1 MTEATTIHNRGVS
14 QHYELLERYTAG
26 IALAGYEVK
35 AIKSGRG
42 SLAGSYVTV
51 QTSPERSR
59 RGNELWLIGCSI
71 PPYQPKN
78 APKEYNEERPRKLLL
93 KRDEI
98 KYLIGKTKER
108 GLTLIPLKIFVLR
121 NLIKVELALAK
132 GLKKYEKREKLKK
145 REFERERERAIK
157 S

>member
-1 MTEATTIHNRGVS
+1 MTESATIHNRGVS
-14 QHYELLERYTAG
+14 QHYELLERYVAG

-42 SLAGSYVTV
+42 SLAGSYVIV
-51 QTSPERSR
+51 Q
-59 RGNELWLIGCSI
+59 GNELCLIGCSI

-78 APKEYNEERPRKLLL
+78 APKDYNEERSRKLLL
-93 KRDEI
+93 KRNEI
-98 KYLIGKTKER
+98 KYLIGKTKEQ

-145 REFERERERAIK
+145 RDFEREKQRMVK
-157 S
+157 G